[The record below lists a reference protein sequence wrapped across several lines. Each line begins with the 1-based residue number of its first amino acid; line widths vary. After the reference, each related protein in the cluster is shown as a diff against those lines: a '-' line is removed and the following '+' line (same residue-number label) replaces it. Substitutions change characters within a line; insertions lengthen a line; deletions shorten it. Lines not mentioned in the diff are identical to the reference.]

1 MVNKMDEYFEGK
13 VKEVQS
19 AEDASYFLENNEIF
33 YDIGFKV
40 MQNQENVNLL
50 ECHRLKYNGKI
61 KLVYFTKEYVTAETV
76 LANVTPEVK
85 ERMIARILDA
95 FTQII
100 NLGFLDIAYVDNR
113 LDNIYVDPVTE
124 EVKII
129 YLPIQIPGVT
139 KNKNTFENE
148 LKAQFEMPN
157 LTIPKAATQNPAVI
171 ENTEMPKQL
180 TIQSLDGRFVFYI
193 TDKDFVLGKSR
204 DTVDDEITGNPAVS
218 RVHCKILVRN
228 RSYYIQDLGSSNGT
242 FLDGKKVTKTEPLEI
257 QNGSRIRIANLEFV
271 ARG

>member
-1 MVNKMDEYFEGK
+1 M
-13 VKEVQS
+13 
-19 AEDASYFLENNEIF
+19 
-33 YDIGFKV
+33 
-40 MQNQENVNLL
+40 
-50 ECHRLKYNGKI
+50 KYNGKI

-76 LANVTPEVK
+76 LANATPEVK

-171 ENTEMPKQL
+171 ENTETPKQL
-180 TIQSLDGRFVFYI
+180 TIQSLDGRFVFHI

-204 DTVDDEITGNPAVS
+204 DKVDGEITGNPAVS

-242 FLDGKKVTKTEPLEI
+242 FLNGKKVTMTEPLEI
-257 QNGSRIRIANLEFV
+257 QDGSRIRIANLEFV

>member
-1 MVNKMDEYFEGK
+1 MKEFLGK
-13 VKEVQS
+13 QVTEEEHGMGI
-19 AEDASYFLENNEIF
+19 AYLLDNNELF
-33 YDIGFKV
+33 YDIGYKV
-40 MQNQENVNLL
+40 MQNLEETYLL
-50 ECHRLKYNGKI
+50 KCHRLKYNGKI

-76 LANVTPEVK
+76 LANAMPEVK

-113 LDNIYVDPVTE
+113 LDNIYVDPATE

-171 ENTEMPKQL
+171 ENADTPRQL
-180 TIQSLDGRFVFYI
+180 TILS
-193 TDKDFVLGKSR
+193 
-204 DTVDDEITGNPAVS
+204 
-218 RVHCKILVRN
+218 
-228 RSYYIQDLGSSNGT
+228 
-242 FLDGKKVTKTEPLEI
+242 
-257 QNGSRIRIANLEFV
+257 
-271 ARG
+271 